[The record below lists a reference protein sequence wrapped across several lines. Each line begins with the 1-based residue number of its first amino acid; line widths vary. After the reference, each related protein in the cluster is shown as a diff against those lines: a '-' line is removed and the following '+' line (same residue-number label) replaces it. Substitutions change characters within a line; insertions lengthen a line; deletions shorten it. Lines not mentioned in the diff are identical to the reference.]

1 MNAKT
6 RALNAMEGL
15 SVDRVPVMLYR
26 HFPEQDA
33 DNSVGAYIKWA
44 RESKVDML
52 LLQCDGNDGCPIEN
66 VTGTTRFQASSPHQA
81 HASLHCPA
89 G

>member
-15 SVDRVPVMLYR
+15 AVDRVPVMLYR

-33 DNSVGAYIKWA
+33 DNSVGAYIK
-44 RESKVDML
+44 
-52 LLQCDGNDGCPIEN
+52 
-66 VTGTTRFQASSPHQA
+66 
-81 HASLHCPA
+81 
-89 G
+89 